1 MGYLKGF
8 LTGLIRQ
15 NRKVKNFV
23 AHAGQRI
30 TATEPKL
37 NMADGIISSLVSI
50 CRLVCSK
57 QIDREIFLM
66 LKQEAMISGHT

>member
-23 AHAGQRI
+23 VHAGQRI
-30 TATEPKL
+30 TAMDPKL
-37 NMADGIISSLVSI
+37 NMADGIISFLVSI
-50 CRLVCSK
+50 CHLACSK
-57 QIDREIFLM
+57 QIDVEIFPM
-66 LKQEAMISGHT
+66 LKQAAMTSSHT